1 MVYDDL
7 SSAGGHLARIL
18 LIVHRAQINASTNQ
32 TDLQGDL
39 P

>member
-1 MVYDDL
+1 MTCIGFADNRE
-7 SSAGGHLARIL
+7 HLARIL

-32 TDLQGDL
+32 TDFQGDL